1 MVGRASQDTGH
12 CVCVGGR
19 AGDEDK
25 AGAAGSV
32 LTAGSPL
39 PPDVGRPRCN
49 GSNEQGKS
57 AAEGAGRRRDPR
69 RGRGA
74 AEGTRGA
81 EPTAGGQEGE
91 AGGGGT
97 EQRPRSGLDGERLT
111 PTVFTG
117 QRGPVCPWGSVTQDP
132 GLCRSPPLPRAYAPL
147 TPSGKGRV
155 EGIAKFHQHPRMS
168 HPRST
173 QPGLKETHYPASPPG
188 GRPRGEPREG
198 CGPREGSPVPLKGY
212 GPRGGKW
219 SARPARTGAESLGT
233 RLGVPLRPASSLG
246 REGTERSRSAGS
258 VASR

>member
-1 MVGRASQDTGH
+1 M
-12 CVCVGGR
+12 CVCGGE
-19 AGDEDK
+19 GW
-25 AGAAGSV
+25 
-32 LTAGSPL
+32 
-39 PPDVGRPRCN
+39 GRGQSRSGRKCPHSRISTSPRC
-49 GSNEQGKS
+49 GEAQVQRLKRTRKISG
-57 AAEGAGRRRDPR
+57 R
-69 RGRGA
+69 RGR
-74 AEGTRGA
+74 ETQR
-81 EPTAGGQEGE
+81 PTKGPWRCGGN

>member
-1 MVGRASQDTGH
+1 M
-12 CVCVGGR
+12 CVGGR

-155 EGIAKFHQHPRMS
+155 EGIAKIPPTSTHVPPALHTARAEGNALPRLTPRRQTEGGAPGGVWPQRRLPGPSQRLRPSWGKMVS
-168 HPRST
+168 SPSKDGGRKPGDPSGRALASSQQPRS
-173 QPGLKETHYPASPPG
+173 
-188 GRPRGEPREG
+188 
-198 CGPREGSPVPLKGY
+198 
-212 GPRGGKW
+212 
-219 SARPARTGAESLGT
+219 
-233 RLGVPLRPASSLG
+233 
-246 REGTERSRSAGS
+246 
-258 VASR
+258 